1 MSFDPYAPPT
11 APIARGVDL
20 RVTAF
25 VEDYKLAIKKGS
37 TLPACC
43 VRCGAP
49 ADTRV
54 SHRFSFTPR
63 WVGFL
68 FFLGGCFAVPVMLA
82 VTKRASLDMPLC
94 GPHAVAWKQ
103 GRTQRWIGLGVLLL
117 GVGLGVGSLI
127 LEAPEEVGLALIGA
141 GLFVG
146 ALLAVLASKQ
156 FLRADKVDDHYVYVV
171 GVHPGAV
178 AAALHASAQRPL

>member
-1 MSFDPYAPPT
+1 MSLDPYAPPT

-43 VRCGAP
+43 VRCGEP

-63 WVGFL
+63 WVGWLFL
-68 FFLGGCFAVPVMLA
+68 LSWCFAIPVVLA
-82 VTKRASLDMPLC
+82 VTRRATLDMPLC
-94 GPHAVAWKQ
+94 GPHAVAWRK
-103 GRTQRWIGLGVLLL
+103 GRTQRWIGLALLAL
-117 GVGLGVGSLI
+117 GVALGVGSLVV
-127 LEAPEEVGLALIGA
+127 EAPEEVGFALIGA
-141 GLFVG
+141 GLFAG
-146 ALLAVLASKQ
+146 ALLAVTASKH

-178 AAALHASAQRPL
+178 AAALHASTQRPL